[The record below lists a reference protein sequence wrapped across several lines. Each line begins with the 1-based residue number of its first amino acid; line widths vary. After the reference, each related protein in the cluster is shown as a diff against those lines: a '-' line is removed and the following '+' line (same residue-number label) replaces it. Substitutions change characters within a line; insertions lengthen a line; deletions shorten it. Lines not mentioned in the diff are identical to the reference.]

1 VDAEPGATTATVR
14 FHASPGTRLAISAAA
29 GVAVA
34 ALLGF
39 LVPWPWQMALL
50 LGWDV
55 FLAIY
60 VAWVWLSVGPLDAE
74 ATKAVAMTEDLSH
87 AAAELVLI
95 AAAVMNLVAVVL
107 ALVEATNQDALIAG
121 LINGAAVLSVSLS
134 WAEVHTVFAL
144 RYARLFYEQ
153 GGVQFEGGPPDYGD
167 FAYLAFT
174 IGMTYQVSDTPLT
187 TKLMRRIA
195 LRHTLLSYLFGA
207 VVGAT
212 VINVVVGIF
221 RGG

>member
-1 VDAEPGATTATVR
+1 MGTGAPRLR
-14 FHASPGTRLAISAAA
+14 FHASPGTRLGISAAA
-29 GVAVA
+29 GIAVSA
-34 ALLGF
+34 ILGL
-39 LVPWPWQMALL
+39 LVPWPWQVALL

-74 ATKAVAMTEDLSH
+74 ATKAVAVTEDLSH
-87 AAAELVLI
+87 TAAELVLM
-95 AAAVMNLVAVVL
+95 AAAVMNLVAVGL
-107 ALVEATNQDALIAG
+107 ALVEATNQTALIAG
-121 LINGAAVLSVSLS
+121 LINGASVLSVSLS
-134 WAEVHTVFAL
+134 WAAVHTVFAL
-144 RYARLFYEQ
+144 RYARLYSEE
-153 GGVQFEGGPPDYGD
+153 GGVRFEGGPPDYAD

-187 TKLMRRIA
+187 TKAMRRIA

-207 VVGAT
+207 IIGAT

-221 RGG
+221 RG

>member
-1 VDAEPGATTATVR
+1 VDAEPGATATVR

-60 VAWVWLSVGPLDAE
+60 VAWVWLSVGPLDAG

-107 ALVEATNQDALIAG
+107 ALVEATNQTALIAG

>member
-1 VDAEPGATTATVR
+1 VDAEPGATTAGVR
-14 FHASPGTRLAISAAA
+14 FHASPGTRLGIAAAA
-29 GVAVA
+29 GIAVA
-34 ALLGF
+34 AVLWL
-39 LVPWPWQMALL
+39 LVPWPWQVVIL

-60 VAWVWLSVGPLDAE
+60 VGWVWLSVGPLDAG
-74 ATKAVAMTEDLSH
+74 ATKAVAITEDLSH

-134 WAEVHTVFAL
+134 WAVVHTVFAL

-187 TKLMRRIA
+187 TKVMRRIA

-207 VVGAT
+207 VIGAT

>member
-1 VDAEPGATTATVR
+1 VDAEPGVTAARVR
-14 FHASPGTRLAISAAA
+14 FHAAPGLRLGISAAA

-34 ALLGF
+34 AVLGF
-39 LVPWPWQMALL
+39 LVPWPWQVALL

-60 VAWVWLSVGPLDAE
+60 IAWVWLSVGPLDAG
-74 ATKAVAMTEDLSH
+74 ATRAVAMTEDLSH
-87 AAAELVLI
+87 AAAEIVLI

-134 WAEVHTVFAL
+134 WAVVHTVFAL

-153 GGVQFEGGPPDYGD
+153 GGIQFEGGPPDYGD

-187 TKLMRRIA
+187 TKVMRRIA

-207 VVGAT
+207 VIGAT

>member
-1 VDAEPGATTATVR
+1 MVR

>member
-1 VDAEPGATTATVR
+1 VDAEPRAVTARVR
-14 FHASPGTRLAISAAA
+14 FHASPGTRLAISAAVGA
-29 GVAVA
+29 AVA
-34 ALLGF
+34 AVLGF
-39 LVPWPWQMALL
+39 LVPWPWQVALL

-60 VAWVWLSVGPLDAE
+60 VAWVWLSVGPLDAA
-74 ATKAVAMTEDLSH
+74 ATEAVAMTEDLSH

-95 AAAVMNLVAVVL
+95 AAAVMNLVAVGL

-134 WAEVHTVFAL
+134 WAMVHTVFAL

-207 VVGAT
+207 IIGAT

-221 RGG
+221 RSG

>member
-1 VDAEPGATTATVR
+1 VDAESGATARVR
-14 FHASPGTRLAISAAA
+14 CHASPGTRLAVSAAT
-29 GVAVA
+29 GVAVSA
-34 ALLGF
+34 VLGF
-39 LVPWPWQMALL
+39 LVPWPWQVALL

-60 VAWVWLSVGPLDAE
+60 VAWVWLSVGPLDAG

-134 WAEVHTVFAL
+134 WAVVHTVFAL
-144 RYARLFYEQ
+144 RYARLFYER

-187 TKLMRRIA
+187 TKAMRRIA

-207 VVGAT
+207 VIGAT

>member
-1 VDAEPGATTATVR
+1 MDAERGATTARVR

-39 LVPWPWQMALL
+39 LVPWPWQVALL

-60 VAWVWLSVGPLDAE
+60 VAWVWLSVGPLDAD

-107 ALVEATNQDALIAG
+107 ALIEATNQTALIAG

-187 TKLMRRIA
+187 TKVMRRIA

-207 VVGAT
+207 VIGAT

>member
-1 VDAEPGATTATVR
+1 VDAEPGATATVR

>member
-1 VDAEPGATTATVR
+1 
-14 FHASPGTRLAISAAA
+14 
-29 GVAVA
+29 
-34 ALLGF
+34 
-39 LVPWPWQMALL
+39 
-50 LGWDV
+50 
-55 FLAIY
+55 
-60 VAWVWLSVGPLDAE
+60 
-74 ATKAVAMTEDLSH
+74 
-87 AAAELVLI
+87 
-95 AAAVMNLVAVVL
+95 
-107 ALVEATNQDALIAG
+107 
-121 LINGAAVLSVSLS
+121 
-134 WAEVHTVFAL
+134 VFAL

-207 VVGAT
+207 VIGAT

>member
-1 VDAEPGATTATVR
+1 VDAETGGTTGLR
-14 FHASPGTRLAISAAA
+14 FHASPGTRLGISAAV
-29 GVAVA
+29 GIAVIA
-34 ALLGF
+34 ILVF
-39 LVPWPWQMALL
+39 LVPWPWQVALL

-74 ATKAVAMTEDLSH
+74 ATKAVAVSEDLSH
-87 AAAELVLI
+87 TAAELVLM
-95 AAAVMNLVAVVL
+95 AAAVMNLVAVGL
-107 ALVEATNQDALIAG
+107 ALVEATNQTALIAG
-121 LINGAAVLSVSLS
+121 LINGATVLSVSLS
-134 WAEVHTVFAL
+134 WAAVHTVFAL
-144 RYARLFYEQ
+144 RYARLYSEE
-153 GGVQFEGGPPDYGD
+153 GGIHFDGGPPDYAD

-187 TKLMRRIA
+187 TKAMRRIA

-207 VVGAT
+207 IIGAT

-221 RGG
+221 RG